1 MPPSCD
7 GVAEADVIARK
18 HLGWIRNLYLS
29 LVYVHDMFYLMNA
42 YASSDGAR
50 LFLAAIPDAG
60 TAARIHK
67 LADVLKRAHQFSG
80 KLIEPARL
88 HVSLFFLGGLPEQDI
103 QAACM
108 AAADVRIEPFEVSF
122 DRTAS
127 FRGKRDS
134 RPFVLVGD
142 DGLQRLTSFRRM
154 LGGAML
160 RRGLR
165 RVAHTNFTPHV
176 TLLYDARSVEEYPIE
191 PISWTV
197 REFVL
202 IRSLRGHERL
212 ARWPLEARAVA

>member
-1 MPPSCD
+1 MSEYPS
-7 GVAEADVIARK
+7 VEE
-18 HLGWIRNLYLS
+18 
-29 LVYVHDMFYLMNA
+29 
-42 YASSDGAR
+42 AR
-50 LFLAAIPDAG
+50 LFFATIPDVE

-67 LADVLKRAHQFSG
+67 LAGVLKRAHQFSG

-88 HVSLFFLGGLPEQDI
+88 HVSLFFLSGLPEQDI
-103 QAACM
+103 RAACA
-108 AAADVRIEPFEVSF
+108 AAADVRIEPFEVLF

-127 FRGKRDS
+127 FRGNRDS

-142 DGLQRLTSFRRM
+142 KGLRRLISFREM
-154 LGGAML
+154 LGAAML

-165 RVAHTNFTPHV
+165 RMANTNFTPHV
-176 TLLYDARSVEEYPIE
+176 TLLYDSRSVEEYPIE

-202 IRSLRGHERL
+202 IRSLRGHECL